1 MTDRGKPEFKPIEK
15 DEKRTDRQYF
25 CIGCGNVATQTAF
38 FKIEGAVIVERY
50 CDVCAAKMTNQSQ
63 SGSGI

>member
-1 MTDRGKPEFKPIEK
+1 MLVKGIPELKPIAK

-25 CIGCGNVATQTAF
+25 CVGCGDAATQTAF

-50 CDVCAAKMTNQSQ
+50 CDTCSSKLNESM
-63 SGSGI
+63 SGI